1 MPIVAHV
8 LAAGAAASLLSGA
21 GYGTIRRIAFPTDRL
36 AIGGL
41 AALAVLLV
49 WVPFA
54 LALAVNAALGLD
66 GTHPMEWLPYAVTT
80 SALFTTLRARGV
92 VIVPRLR
99 AA

>member
-1 MPIVAHV
+1 MLIFAHV
-8 LAAGAAASLLSGA
+8 LAAGAAASFLSTA
-21 GYGTIRRIAFPTDRL
+21 GYDFIRRIAFPADRL

-41 AALAVLLV
+41 ATLAVLAVL
-49 WVPFA
+49 VPFA

-80 SALFTTLRARGV
+80 SSLFSTLRARGV